1 MNRRYDKELKAL
13 LSSDSPIDFYY
24 WISLLNFFD
33 DHKNELNLKELKK
46 VVDKC
51 EECRLYLN
59 EDNTDPISQVDVNPN
74 IYEYYRLQIEYNKNN
89 KDDDNDELQ
98 FGLVE
103 GNQKVFA

>member
-1 MNRRYDKELKAL
+1 MNRRTKKELKDL

-33 DHKNELNLKELKK
+33 DHKDELNLKELKK

-59 EDNTDPISQVDVNPN
+59 HENTDPISQEDVKPN
-74 IYEYYRLQIEYNKNN
+74 VYEFYRLQIEYNKNN
-89 KDDDNDELQ
+89 KDDDIELQ

-103 GNQKVFA
+103 RNQKIFA

>member
-1 MNRRYDKELKAL
+1 VNRRNDKELKTL

-33 DHKNELNLKELKK
+33 NHKEELNLKELKK

-59 EDNTDPISQVDVNPN
+59 KDNTDPISQKDINPN
-74 IYEYYRLQIEYNKNN
+74 VYEYYRLQEIKYNKNN
-89 KDDDNDELQ
+89 KEDES
-98 FGLVE
+98 VE
-103 GNQKVFA
+103 TLCALPA